1 MDLLFDQPQ
10 LFFTSLR
17 TCCAAALQFHF
28 TPMQP
33 HPQPSPH
40 EMPAT
45 VHLKQERIRTSP
57 VLMRSC
63 LKLWLHDRSLQ
74 ACREVRSSLGPSH
87 SPSSQCRR
95 QGGGNRGCLP
105 RAPSVR
111 GSQTVLNTFK
121 YTSYLGKTYGAL
133 TSSEMCIEV

>member
-28 TPMQP
+28 TAMQP

-95 QGGGNRGCLP
+95 QGGGGGGGGGGGQQGLF
-105 RAPSVR
+105 APGPQCKGVPNSAEHIQIHILFSGFR
-111 GSQTVLNTFK
+111 
-121 YTSYLGKTYGAL
+121 
-133 TSSEMCIEV
+133 